1 MIEFSFFQNRSKQK
15 ELDDIYDVLHTKL
28 DQFTIHSI
36 YSNIYMKQL
45 NSILERL
52 CIIREEIIKPI
63 TIDLINK
70 NSNNIVSLIN
80 SHDVSYYYSLIINF
94 NCSLKVNVN

>member
-1 MIEFSFFQNRSKQK
+1 MIEFPFFQNRSKQK

-80 SHDVSYYYSLIINF
+80 SHDVSYYYNLMINF
-94 NCSLKVNVN
+94 NCSLEVNVN